1 MESFQSLSQITHEVK
16 PFVGSRRC
24 CFTDRCSPGPP
35 SFVLSVD
42 GAGALV
48 SCRYSTEQRGA
59 WPWSASVDEQAL
71 SPAFVKQDLM
81 MSLLSNDIREVA
93 MLCQKRET

>member
-16 PFVGSRRC
+16 PFVGIRLC
-24 CFTDRCSPGPP
+24 CFTDRCSPGPA
-35 SFVLSVD
+35 SFALSVD

-48 SCRYSTEQRGA
+48 SCGYSTAQRGA
-59 WPWSASVDEQAL
+59 WPWSASVGEQAL

-81 MSLLSNDIREVA
+81 LLLLLKDIREVA
-93 MLCQKRET
+93 M